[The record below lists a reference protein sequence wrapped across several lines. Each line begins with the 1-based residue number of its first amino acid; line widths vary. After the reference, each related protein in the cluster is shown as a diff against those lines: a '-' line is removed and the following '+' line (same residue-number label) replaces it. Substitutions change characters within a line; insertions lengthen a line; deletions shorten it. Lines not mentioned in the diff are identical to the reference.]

1 LIRRLAIASIAG
13 QLLWVA
19 IIVVAGLLE
28 PGYNETRDAVSVL
41 GARDA
46 AHPWLFDLAVAIW
59 GASFICAAAALLLD
73 RSRGLRNWL
82 GPMLIALTG
91 LAQILDGFPFPA
103 DCRWT
108 MDATCRARESAGE
121 LSWQHYAHGLTYF
134 FGAAVLLLSVFAIAW
149 RVRGD
154 ERWGR
159 FDLFA
164 VWAGGLAILIFGGL
178 FFLAGNDPN
187 GDYGLVQRLALA
199 AGGGWVLLLS
209 CGLLLIYE
217 PQGRLA
223 ALAAAGRRCLAGFAS
238 RRHGLGRTE

>member
-1 LIRRLAIASIAG
+1 MFASIAG
-13 QLLWVA
+13 QVTWVA
-19 IIVVAGLLE
+19 IGIVAGLLE
-28 PGYNETRDAVSVL
+28 PGYSEIRDAISVL

-73 RSRGLRNWL
+73 RRRGLRNWL
-82 GPMLIALTG
+82 GPALIALTG

-108 MDATCRARESAGE
+108 MDTTCLPRERAGE
-121 LSWQHYAHGLTYF
+121 LSWQHYAHGITYF
-134 FGAAVLLLSVFAIAW
+134 FGAAFLLLSVFAIAW

-154 ERWGR
+154 ARWGR
-159 FDLFA
+159 FDRFA
-164 VWAGGLAILIFGGL
+164 VWAGGLAILIFGVL

-199 AGGGWVLLLS
+199 AGGGWVLLL
-209 CGLLLIYE
+209 CGGLLLIYE
-217 PQGRLA
+217 PDGRLA
-223 ALAAAGRRCLAGFAS
+223 ALAAAGRRRLSGDSHRADPGHQARS
-238 RRHGLGRTE
+238 PQR

>member
-1 LIRRLAIASIAG
+1 MV
-13 QLLWVA
+13 WVA
-19 IIVVAGLLE
+19 TVVIAGLLE
-28 PGYNETRDAVSVL
+28 PGYNEIRDAVSVL
-41 GARDA
+41 GARNA

-73 RSRGLRNWL
+73 RWRGLRNWL
-82 GPMLIALTG
+82 GPALIALTG

-108 MDATCRARESAGE
+108 MDATRRARESAGE
-121 LSWQHYAHGLTYF
+121 LSWQHYAHGLNYF

-159 FDLFA
+159 FALFA
-164 VWAGGLAILIFGGL
+164 VWAGGLAVLIFGGL

-187 GDYGLVQRLALA
+187 GDYGLIQRLALA
-199 AGGGWVLLLS
+199 AGGGWVLLLC

-223 ALAAAGRRCLAGFAS
+223 ALAAAGRKHLAGFAS
-238 RRHGLGRTE
+238 RRRGLGRTG